1 MRKEITVAA
10 EVRTSRGKNE
20 ARRTRR
26 AGQIPAVIYGAF
38 QEPVSVAVNPRD
50 ISKIIHSNTGYNTIF
65 NLVIPGG
72 ETTPVMLVDQQVDPV
87 KGTLLHA
94 DFKRIDLTKRLRVS
108 VPVHTTGEAEGVK
121 VQGGLLEVI
130 TRAIEIECLP
140 DEIPEGFTVDV
151 TELMIG
157 QAKRASD
164 VALSGSMKLVSSPET
179 VIAHSVAL
187 RAEEVVEPTAAEAA
201 AAVTPKPAQP
211 RPSPKSS
218 RRARRKRKRPPRKR
232 KRARRSSVPCSWWPV
247 WGIRAKSTRSRRITW
262 GSSPWTGWP
271 SGTASASTGRIPR
284 RSPAWARSTGNR

>member
-1 MRKEITVAA
+1 VKRDITVAA

-26 AGQIPAVIYGAF
+26 AGQIPAVIYGSF
-38 QEPVSVAVNPRD
+38 QEPVSIAVNPRD
-50 ISKIIHSNTGYNTIF
+50 ISKITHSNTGYNTIF
-65 NLVIPGG
+65 NLVIQGG
-72 ETTPVMLVDQQVDPV
+72 ETTPVMLVDRQVDPV
-87 KGTLLHA
+87 KGTLIHA

-108 VPVHTTGEAEGVK
+108 IPVHTTGEAAGVK

-164 VALSGSMKLVSSPET
+164 VALTGSMKLVSSPET

-201 AAVTPKPAQP
+201 AVTPEAGATPAEP
-211 RPSPKSS
+211 EVIKKGKKEEE
-218 RRARRKRKRPPRKR
+218 A
-232 KRARRSSVPCSWWPV
+232 
-247 WGIRAKSTRSRRITW
+247 
-262 GSSPWTGWP
+262 
-271 SGTASASTGRIPR
+271 
-284 RSPAWARSTGNR
+284 PAEEKEKGKKK

>member
-1 MRKEITVAA
+1 VRRDITVAA

-26 AGQIPAVIYGAF
+26 AGQIPAVIYGSF
-38 QEPVSVAVNPRD
+38 QKPVSVAVNPRD
-50 ISKIIHSNTGYNTIF
+50 ISKITHSNTGYNTIF
-65 NLVIPGG
+65 NLVILDG
-72 ETTPVMLVDQQVDPV
+72 ESTPVMLVDRQVDPV

-108 VPVHTTGEAEGVK
+108 IPVHTVGEAAGVK

-130 TRAIEIECLP
+130 TRMIEIECLP

-164 VALSGSMKLVSSPET
+164 VALSGSMKLVSAPET
-179 VIAHSVAL
+179 VIAHSVAM

-201 AAVTPKPAQP
+201 AAAVTPEAGATPAEPEVIKKGKKEEEAPAEEKGKKPAEE
-211 RPSPKSS
+211 KG
-218 RRARRKRKRPPRKR
+218 KKK
-232 KRARRSSVPCSWWPV
+232 
-247 WGIRAKSTRSRRITW
+247 
-262 GSSPWTGWP
+262 
-271 SGTASASTGRIPR
+271 
-284 RSPAWARSTGNR
+284 